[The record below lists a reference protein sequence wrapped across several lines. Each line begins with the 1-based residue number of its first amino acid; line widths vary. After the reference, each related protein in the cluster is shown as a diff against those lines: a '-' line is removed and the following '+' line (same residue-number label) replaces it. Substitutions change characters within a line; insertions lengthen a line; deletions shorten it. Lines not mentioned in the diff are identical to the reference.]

1 MELKELIGK
10 PVQCED
16 GYIRSISGLKVTMV
30 NKDSKD
36 IAMDTIIYRAYI
48 EKTNKKW
55 WSDKAE
61 AWTPEVY
68 AKLKGL
74 FESGSIV
81 DKEAMPD
88 VYKTM
93 DKFLNKNT

>member
-16 GYIRSISGLKVTMV
+16 GYIRVLNGLKITMV

-36 IAMDTIIYRAYI
+36 IAMDTIIYRTYI

-55 WSDKAE
+55 WSDKSE
-61 AWTPEVY
+61 TWTTHLYE
-68 AKLKGL
+68 KLKTL
-74 FESGSIV
+74 LESGTVV
-81 DKEAMPD
+81 DKEVMPD
-88 VYKTM
+88 VYKNLE
-93 DKFLNKNT
+93 KLK